1 MFIAFV
7 NDNDNHLQKLMIIV
21 LNYKLNNITE
31 LVNGY

>member
-7 NDNDNHLQKLMIIV
+7 NDNDYHLQKLMIIV